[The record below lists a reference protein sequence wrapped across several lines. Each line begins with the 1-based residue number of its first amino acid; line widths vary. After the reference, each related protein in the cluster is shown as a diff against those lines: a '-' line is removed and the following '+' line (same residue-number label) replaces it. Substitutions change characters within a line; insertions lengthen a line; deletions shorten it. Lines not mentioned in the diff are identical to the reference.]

1 MIAAMRPLTLPVLP
15 VLPVLLAV
23 QVLLAAGCGDSGGD
37 GTGTAD
43 PGDAPGSV
51 ARMALEHAGDSP
63 VPSEAATTE
72 PGRPVTGSE
81 TSYGQLGDQ
90 ALVGYLARPT
100 DAEGPLPGL
109 IVIHEW
115 WGLNA
120 NIRAMTERLA
130 AEGYAALAVDL
141 YQGEVAGDPARAREL
156 AGGAMKRVPEL
167 EANLRQAH
175 AFLAERSGAP
185 KVGSIGWCFGGGW
198 SLATAVLLP
207 DEIDATV
214 IYYGRLV
221 SDPAQLE
228 SISTPI
234 LGLFGS
240 EDGAIPVASVRAFES
255 ELVRLGK
262 PVEIHIYDGAHHA
275 FANPSGTRYDAAAA
289 EDAWRR
295 TTAFLQSHL
304 Q

>member
-1 MIAAMRPLTLPVLP
+1 MAA
-15 VLPVLLAV
+15 
-23 QVLLAAGCGDSGGD
+23 
-37 GTGTAD
+37 
-43 PGDAPGSV
+43 
-51 ARMALEHAGDSP
+51 EHAGDVP
-63 VPSEAATTE
+63 VPTEAATTE
-72 PGRPVTGSE
+72 PSRPVTAAE
-81 TSYGQLGDQ
+81 TTYGKLGDR
-90 ALVGYLARPT
+90 ALVGYLARPA
-100 DAEGPLPGL
+100 DVEGPLPGL

-120 NIRAMTERLA
+120 NIRSMTKRLA

-141 YQGEVAGDPARAREL
+141 YRGEVAGDPARAREL
-156 AGGAMKRVPEL
+156 AGGTLERVPEIQ
-167 EANLRQAH
+167 ENLRQAY

-262 PVEIHIYDGAHHA
+262 PVEIHIYEGAHHA
-275 FANPSGTRYDAAAA
+275 FANPSGTRYDATAA

-295 TTAFLQSHL
+295 TTAFLHSHL

>member
-1 MIAAMRPLTLPVLP
+1 MPAPARLA
-15 VLPVLLAV
+15 LLAV
-23 QVLLAAGCGDSGGD
+23 QLLLAAGCGDTGSDGAADTGG
-37 GTGTAD
+37 
-43 PGDAPGSV
+43 APGSV
-51 ARMALEHAGDSP
+51 ARMAAEHAGDVP
-63 VPSEAATTE
+63 VASDAATRE
-72 PGRPVTGSE
+72 PRRAVTAAE
-81 TSYGQLGDQ
+81 TTYGQLGDR
-90 ALVGYLARPT
+90 ALGGYLARPA

-120 NIRAMTERLA
+120 HIRSMTERLA

-141 YQGEVAGDPARAREL
+141 YQGEVAGDSARAREL
-156 AGGAMKRVPEL
+156 AGGTLQRVPEL
-167 EANLRQAH
+167 QENLRQAY
-175 AFLAERSGAP
+175 AFLAERSGAA

-207 DEIDATV
+207 DELDATV
-214 IYYGRLV
+214 VYYGRLL

-228 SISTPI
+228 SLSTPI

-240 EDGAIPVASVRAFES
+240 EDGSIPVASVRAFES

-262 PVEIHIYDGAHHA
+262 PVEIHIYEGAHHA

-295 TTAFLQSHL
+295 TTAFLHNHL